1 MMKRLI
7 VIALIASQITG
18 CMVGPKYRRPGVTS
32 PDVFRADPRSQ
43 PDASSLSGQ
52 KWSEVF
58 NDPQLQ
64 TLIRAA
70 LERNYDLRLAVAR
83 ISQAEASLGITRADQ
98 YPTFDTAGGITGRR
112 PSTRGLTAL
121 PSGSGAQRAAG
132 SLTFGLLSFEADLW
146 GRLRRAT
153 EAARAELLATEEAR
167 RAVIVSLVGTVAAA
181 YFDLR
186 ELDLELEIA
195 RRTLALRQE
204 SLRIIKLRKDAGIA
218 TRLEL
223 RQAEQLALTTAAAIP
238 NLEQLIEQ
246 QENFINL
253 LLGQNPGPV
262 ARGKMLVEQETPAF
276 VPPGLPSALL
286 ERRPD
291 IRGAEQELIAANAD
305 IGVAKAAY
313 FPQISL
319 TGSAGGESAALV
331 NLFSGPARIWS
342 FVGQAAQPIFNA
354 GRLKS
359 RVKLAEAGR
368 QFALTTYEQTIRTAF
383 REVSDALIANT
394 KVKEIRAQREALAAT
409 LRDRAH
415 LSDLRYRGGVASYLD
430 KLDAERDLFA
440 AELDLARIR
449 RDELLTVVQLYRA
462 LGGGWE

>member
-1 MMKRLI
+1 MKRLI
-7 VIALIASQITG
+7 VIALIATQITG
-18 CMVGPKYRRPGVTS
+18 CMVGPKYRRPAVTS

-43 PDASSLSGQ
+43 ADASSLSDQ

-58 NDPQLQ
+58 KDPQLQ
-64 TLIRAA
+64 MLIRTA
-70 LERNYDLRLAVAR
+70 LEQNYDLRLAVAR

-98 YPTFDTAGGITGRR
+98 FPTVEAGGNITGRR
-112 PSTRGLTAL
+112 SSTQGLTAL
-121 PSGSGAQRAAG
+121 PAGFGTQRAAG
-132 SLTFGLLSFEADLW
+132 SMTLGLSSFEVDLW

-153 EAARAELLATEEAR
+153 EAARADLLATEEAR
-167 RAVIVSLVGTVAAA
+167 RAVIVSLVGAVAAA
-181 YFDLR
+181 YFDLL

-195 RRTLALRQE
+195 RRTLTLRQE
-204 SLRIIKLRKDAGIA
+204 SLRIITLRKDAGIA

-238 NLEQLIEQ
+238 NLEQSIEQ

-253 LLGQNPGPV
+253 LLGQNPGAV
-262 ARGKMLVEQETPAF
+262 TRGKMLVEQETPPS

-286 ERRPD
+286 ARRPD

-313 FPQISL
+313 FPQIRL
-319 TGSAGGESAALV
+319 TGSAGGESAALLD
-331 NLFSGPARIWS
+331 LFSGPARVWS
-342 FVGQAAQPIFNA
+342 FVGQVGQPIFNA

-368 QFALTTYEQTIRTAF
+368 QLALTRYELSIRTAF

-394 KVKEIRAQREALAAT
+394 RVKETRAQRETLVAT

-449 RDELLTVVQLYRA
+449 RDELLTVVQLYRV